1 MLQLALHDTFLMG
14 FLGLLVTFIFGSAFD
29 LDNPASKNEV
39 RKALRDM
46 GPIENLT
53 YNVIAG
59 SIDDFQLTNILG
71 SFANRPALLTS
82 AQKLAVTSMNV
93 ITGKANMVYW
103 ATQNFG
109 LIKDFQGAAKHL
121 TDI

>member
-1 MLQLALHDTFLMG
+1 MLDDPTSRAMLQLAFHDTFIMG

-29 LDNPASKNEV
+29 LDNPASRSEV

-46 GPIENLT
+46 GPIENLS

-71 SFANRPALLTS
+71 SFANKPALLTS
-82 AQKLAVTSMNV
+82 AQKMVATSMNV
-93 ITGKANMVYW
+93 ITGKANMVY
-103 ATQNFG
+103 
-109 LIKDFQGAAKHL
+109 
-121 TDI
+121 